1 MNPIEM
7 YDMLTAGRS
16 RFLRLE
22 ELCRRAAESFPG
34 VLPSKAELDAE
45 ARLAQR
51 DKKGLEK
58 KQAAFLAEILG
69 DPAAGTH
76 LCHAMLLPRPESM
89 QSFAEYDKA
98 GEIAFAG
105 AHLKRHG
112 KAAVVTLRNP
122 RHLNA
127 EDETTIEGTET
138 AVDLALLDPKTEVCV
153 MRGGPVEHAKWAGRR
168 LFGAGINLT
177 HLYQGK
183 IRYLWYLIRD
193 LGFVN
198 KLYRGVAKPEI
209 SPEVDCVE
217 KIWIAALDGFAIGG
231 HCQILLAVDYI
242 VAAQDAYLTLPARKE
257 GIIPG
262 AANLRLPRFV
272 GDRITRQAIMAER
285 RIDCASPEGRM
296 ICDEIVPSQDVD
308 DAIDQTIEK
317 LTGSGVVSAAG
328 NRRAI
333 RIAQEPLDTFR
344 RYMAVYARE
353 QAECHFS
360 PALIGNLEQNWNAAN
375 RK

>member
-1 MNPIEM
+1 MNALEI

-16 RFLRLE
+16 RFVRVD

-34 VLPSKAELDAE
+34 VLPSKAELEAE

-58 KQAAFLAEILG
+58 RQGEFLAEVLA
-69 DPAAGTH
+69 DPAAGMH
-76 LCHAMLLPRPESM
+76 LCHAMLLPRAEAM

-105 AHLKRHG
+105 ASVKRQG

-127 EDETTIEGTET
+127 EDETTIEGIET

-153 MRGGPVEHAKWAGRR
+153 MRGGPVDHPKWAGRR

-198 KLYRGVAKPEI
+198 KLYRGLAKSEV
-209 SPEVDCVE
+209 SPEVDSIE
-217 KIWIAALDGFAIGG
+217 KMWVAAVDGLAIGG
-231 HCQILLAVDYI
+231 HCQTLLTMDYI
-242 VAAQDAYLTLPARKE
+242 VAADDAYLTLPARKE

-262 AANLRLPRFV
+262 AANLRMPRFV

-285 RIDCASPEGRM
+285 RIDCATAEGRM
-296 ICDEIVPSQDVD
+296 ICDEIVSP
-308 DAIDQTIEK
+308 AEMEGAIEK
-317 LTGSGVVSAAG
+317 AVQRLTGSGVVSAAG

-333 RIAQEPLDTFR
+333 RIAQEPLDVFR
-344 RYMAVYARE
+344 RYMSVYARE
-353 QAECHFS
+353 QAQCHFS
-360 PALIGNLEQNWNAAN
+360 PALIANLEQNWNAAN